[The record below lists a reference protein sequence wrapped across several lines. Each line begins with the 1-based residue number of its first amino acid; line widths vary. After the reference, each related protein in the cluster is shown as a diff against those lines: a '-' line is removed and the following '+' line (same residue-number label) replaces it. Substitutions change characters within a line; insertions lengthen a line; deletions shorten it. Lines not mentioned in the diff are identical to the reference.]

1 MKKPVYNSAPL
12 PFMGQKRRFV
22 GEFRK
27 AIGQFPDATVFVDL
41 FGGSGLLS
49 HIAKQERPDA
59 RVVYNDYDNYHLRLE
74 NIPRTNA
81 LLADIRNLVGGG
93 ISKFQRL
100 PEPLRRQILH
110 RVAEDATGFVDY
122 ITLSG
127 SLLFSGKYA
136 TSFEELAA
144 CGFYNMVRQSDYA
157 AEGYLDGVELVKL
170 DYRELFER
178 YKNVPGAV
186 FLVDP
191 PYLSTEVRV
200 YKCYWKLA
208 DYLDVLRCL
217 QGQSYV
223 YFTSTKSHI
232 VELMDWFARTR
243 FDGNPFEGAERREFG
258 VTINHSSKYTDIMLY
273 KLVGSDKKD
282 E

>member
-1 MKKPVYNSAPL
+1 MKKPIYNSAPL

-27 AIGQFPDATVFVDL
+27 ALGQFPDATVFVDL

-59 RVVYNDYDNYHLRLE
+59 HVVYNDYDDFHLRME

-81 LLADIRNLVGGG
+81 LLADIRNMVGVGLKG
-93 ISKFQRL
+93 QRL
-100 PEPLRRQILH
+100 PEPLHRIILN
-110 RVAEDATGFVDY
+110 RVAEEEKTGFVDY
-122 ITLSG
+122 ITLST
-127 SLLFSGKYA
+127 SLLFSGRYA

-144 CGFYNMVRQSDYA
+144 HGFYNMVRQADYA
-157 AEGYLDGVELVKL
+157 AEGYLAGVENVKH
-170 DYRELFER
+170 DYQELFGQ
-178 YKNVPGAV
+178 YKNAASVV
-186 FLVDP
+186 FLIDP
-191 PYLSTEVRV
+191 PYLSTEVGA
-200 YKCYWKLA
+200 YKCYWRLA

-223 YFTSTKSHI
+223 YFTSTKSQI

-243 FDGNPFEGAERREFG
+243 FDGNPFEGAERREFN
-258 VTINHSSKYTDIMLY
+258 VTINHISKYTDIMLF
-273 KLVGSDKKD
+273 KRHSNKI
-282 E
+282 

>member
-27 AIGQFPDATVFVDL
+27 ALGQFPDAMVFVDL

-59 RVVYNDYDNYHLRLE
+59 QVVYNDFDDYHLRLE

-81 LLADIRNLVGGG
+81 LLADIRNFVWGG
-93 ISKFQRL
+93 ISKSQRL
-100 PEPLRRQILH
+100 GEPLRKQILD
-110 RVAEDATGFVDY
+110 RVALEEATGFVDY

-127 SLLFSGKYA
+127 SLLFSGVYA

-144 CGFYNMVRQSDYA
+144 QQFYNTVRQTDYA
-157 AEGYLDGVELVKL
+157 AEGYLSGVEIVRR
-170 DYRELFER
+170 DYRELFGL
-178 YKNVPGAV
+178 YKNMPRVV

-191 PYLSTEVRV
+191 PYLSTEVNA
-200 YKCYWKLA
+200 YKCYWRLA
-208 DYLDVLRCL
+208 DYLDVLKVL
-217 QGQSYV
+217 QGKSYV
-223 YFTSTKSHI
+223 YFTSNKSQI
-232 VELMDWFARTR
+232 IEMIDWFTRTQ
-243 FDGNPFEGAERREFG
+243 FDGNPFEGAERSEFN

-273 KLVGSDKKD
+273 KRSLQD
-282 E
+282 EG

>member
-27 AIGQFPDATVFVDL
+27 ALGQFPDAEVFVDL

-59 RVVYNDYDNYHLRLE
+59 HVVYNDYDNYHLRLE

-81 LLADIRNLVGGG
+81 LLADIRSMIGVRP
-93 ISKFQRL
+93 KEQRL
-100 PEPLRRQILH
+100 PEPLRRQILD
-110 RVAEDATGFVDY
+110 RVTHEQATGFVDY

-127 SLLFSGKYA
+127 SLLFSSKYA

-144 CGFYNMVRQSDYA
+144 HGFYNKIRQVDYA
-157 AEGYLDGVELVKL
+157 ADGYLSGVEILKH
-170 DYRELFER
+170 DYRELFGQYQNEAD
-178 YKNVPGAV
+178 VV
-186 FLVDP
+186 FLIDP
-191 PYLSTEVRV
+191 PYLSTEVNT

-208 DYLDVLRCL
+208 DYLDVLKCL
-217 QGQSYV
+217 QRQSYI
-223 YFTSTKSHI
+223 YFTSTKSQI

-243 FDGNPFEGAERREFG
+243 FDGNPFEGAERREFN
-258 VTINHSSKYTDIMLY
+258 VTINHTSKYTDIMLF
-273 KLVGSDKKD
+273 KNHSKVI
-282 E
+282 

>member
-12 PFMGQKRRFV
+12 PFMGQKRRFA

-27 AIGQFPDATVFVDL
+27 ALGQFPDATVFVDL

-59 RVVYNDYDNYHLRLE
+59 HVVYNDYDDFHLRLE

-81 LLADIRNLVGGG
+81 LLADIRNMVGVGLKG
-93 ISKFQRL
+93 QRL
-100 PEPLRRQILH
+100 PEPLRRQILD
-110 RVAEDATGFVDY
+110 RVAQEEMIGFVDY
-122 ITLSG
+122 ITLST

-144 CGFYNMVRQSDYA
+144 DGFYNMVRQADYA
-157 AEGYLDGVELVKL
+157 AEGYLNGVELVKL

-223 YFTSTKSHI
+223 YFTSTKSQI

-243 FDGNPFEGAERREFG
+243 FDGNPFEGAARREFN

-273 KLVGSDKKD
+273 KLVG
-282 E
+282 